1 MTSVFKAVADQLQ
14 QEGISMGNQGITCI
28 FSDTDRFSVQANPGE
43 VAVCMR
49 VAFYPLCRIAP
60 YYGTNK
66 LYTILSEELCHLIW
80 DISDETEVNFKVLS
94 VHRHLNAGLQL
105 SDLYSPKEVEAC
117 ALYLQDHPA
126 FQP

>member
-14 QEGISMGNQGITCI
+14 QEGRSIGNQGITCI
-28 FSDTDRFSVQANPGE
+28 FSDTDSFSVQADSGE

-49 VAFYPLCRIAP
+49 VAFYPLSRITP

-66 LYTILSEELCHLIW
+66 LYTILAEELCHLIW

-94 VHRHLNAGLQL
+94 VLRHLAVGLQMAH
-105 SDLYSPKEVEAC
+105 LYSPKEVEAC
-117 ALYLQDHPA
+117 NRYLQDHPA